1 MTNQKPTPYKCN
13 PMVKSN
19 RPQAFELVVK
29 PGILATTMSHGIIPY
44 WNSGGFC
51 TVDWGDGNKEDAVKS
66 GTKLNHTYAVAGT
79 YTIKIKAYCY
89 QVTIA
94 GWNTYPIVDSC
105 SGNWNELGE
114 LTDGGIMFYN
124 CTNMKIKCLEL
135 PEKLTNGSN
144 MFYRCSNAQLPL
156 TKLPDGLK
164 NGNRMFE
171 GCTNAQ
177 LPLTNLPEGIS
188 NVSSMFSG
196 CKNALLPLTALPD
209 SITDGTAM
217 FGGCAN
223 ATLPLTKLPEG
234 LKTGT
239 AMFRGCTNAQ
249 LHLTKLPDS
258 ITDGTTMFR
267 GCTNAQLHLTK
278 LPEGLK
284 AGTEMFANCVNA
296 EINLDTLVAN
306 APAEGW
312 TALTNISNMFSGA
325 SKVTGSRSA
334 FLAKCPNVTAQTN
347 TFIGTNTTA

>member
-1 MTNQKPTPYKCN
+1 MPIPTRFNPMGKSNKPT
-13 PMVKSN
+13 V
-19 RPQAFELVVK
+19 FELVVK

-51 TVDWGDGNKEDAVKS
+51 TVDWGDGSKQNATKS
-66 GTKLNHTYAVAGT
+66 ASPLNHTFAVAGT

-89 QVTIA
+89 RVTIA
-94 GWNTYPIVDSC
+94 GWNTYPIVDFC

-135 PEKLTNGSN
+135 PGKLTNGGS
-144 MFYRCSNAQLPL
+144 MFYNCANALLPL
-156 TKLPDGLK
+156 ISLPAGLK
-164 NGNRMFE
+164 SGNQMFI

-177 LPLTNLPEGIS
+177 LPLTKLPEGIS
-188 NVSSMFSG
+188 NVSSMFRG
-196 CKNALLPLTALPD
+196 CKNAQLPLTALPD

-217 FGGCAN
+217 FSGCTKAQLSLTKLPEGLENGTDMFNGCTN
-223 ATLPLTKLPEG
+223 ATLPLTKLPDGLTNGNRMFSGCTKAQLPLTKLPDG

-239 AMFRGCTNAQ
+239 
-249 LHLTKLPDS
+249 
-258 ITDGTTMFR
+258 
-267 GCTNAQLHLTK
+267 
-278 LPEGLK
+278 
-284 AGTEMFANCVNA
+284 EMFSNCVNA

-312 TALTNISNMFSGA
+312 TALTNISNMFGGA

-347 TFIGTNTTA
+347 TFYGTNTTA